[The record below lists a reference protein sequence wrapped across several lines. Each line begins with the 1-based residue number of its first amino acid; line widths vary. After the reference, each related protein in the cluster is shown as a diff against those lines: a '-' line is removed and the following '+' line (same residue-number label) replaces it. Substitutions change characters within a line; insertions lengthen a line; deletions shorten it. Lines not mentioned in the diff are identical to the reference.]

1 MKILDIYNEL
11 LYDKNRLSIVYDKA
25 DLRAV
30 QGLLEHLGTI
40 DRSKEYEVL
49 IRPKK
54 KHRSLD
60 ANGYFWK
67 LCSELAEATSQPKE
81 SVYREQIRN
90 VGGNSTV
97 VCVKSDAVKSLT
109 EEWHNKGIGWITDT
123 TKSKLKGCTNVIL
136 YYGSSTFDTKQ
147 MSRLIDNIIQDCKAV
162 GIETM
167 TPTELERIKA
177 EWNG

>member
-40 DRSKEYEVL
+40 DHSKEYEVL

-67 LCSELAEATSQPKE
+67 LCSELAEATSQMCHFKK
-81 SVYREQIRN
+81 N
-90 VGGNSTV
+90 N
-97 VCVKSDAVKSLT
+97 
-109 EEWHNKGIGWITDT
+109 N
-123 TKSKLKGCTNVIL
+123 
-136 YYGSSTFDTKQ
+136 
-147 MSRLIDNIIQDCKAV
+147 
-162 GIETM
+162 
-167 TPTELERIKA
+167 RIKKF
-177 EWNG
+177 EGSPLKTYKSFNNGEFTEVEE